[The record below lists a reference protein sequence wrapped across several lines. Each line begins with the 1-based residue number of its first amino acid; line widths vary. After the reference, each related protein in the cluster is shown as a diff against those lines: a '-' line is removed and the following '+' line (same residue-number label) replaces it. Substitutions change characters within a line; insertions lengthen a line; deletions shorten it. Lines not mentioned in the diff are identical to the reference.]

1 MADEEVL
8 MTSGSE
14 TRQAPQRVLVV
25 MAHPD
30 DPDFIC
36 AGTIARWAAEGSEII
51 YVLGTSGDKGS
62 DDPEMTPE
70 RLVQIREQEQRDA
83 ARALGVKEV
92 EFLGFRDA
100 ELLPDLNLR
109 RAITRMIRKYRP
121 DAVICQD
128 PSARWQGQ
136 WYIQHPDH
144 IAMGEATLAAVY
156 PAARDRLTFAE
167 LLEEGLEPHK
177 VREVY
182 LAGAA
187 EPDFWVDITDWFDAK
202 VAALSAHK
210 SQMGD
215 WDFSTLL
222 RQWSQ
227 DTAAQARFHRFPG
240 SERMVLAEAFKYFVL
255 D

>member
-1 MADEEVL
+1 MASDP
-8 MTSGSE
+8 E
-14 TRQAPQRVLVV
+14 TRQAPARVLVA

-36 AGTIARWAAEGSEII
+36 AGSVARWAAQGSEVV

-62 DDPEMTPE
+62 DDPEMPPE

-83 ARALGVKEV
+83 AAALGVKEV

-100 ELLPDLNLR
+100 ELMPDLTLR

-136 WYIQHPDH
+136 AYIQHPDH

-182 LAGAA
+182 LAGARD
-187 EPDFWVDITDWFDAK
+187 PDVWVDITESFDAK
-202 VAALSAHK
+202 LAALAAHK
-210 SQMGD
+210 SQIGD
-215 WDFSTLL
+215 WDFADML
-222 RQWSQ
+222 RRWAQ
-227 DTAAQARFHRFPG
+227 DTAAQARLQGFPG
-240 SERMVLAEAFKYFVL
+240 AERMVLAEAFKYFRL
-255 D
+255 E